1 MLKILMLYH
10 FTQLWNGKPKT
21 WQKLHKRRNF
31 AFSRVGW
38 QKSISDRK
46 YAVGAVTH
54 KQKEAAWQKLTASHH
69 QDADRKISIICLFYL
84 NEI

>member
-1 MLKILMLYH
+1 MENRRRGKN
-10 FTQLWNGKPKT
+10 FTSEEI
-21 WQKLHKRRNF
+21 F